1 MSWLMFNLTGFLLV
15 LPVYF
20 VSVEHTLLK
29 ERFGEKRGEMIGDFL
44 GYVSGWGM
52 FLFMVGLWVSPQRVF
67 MCPFQGFYF
76 VALGIQ
82 LVSAFIGLLGLKEL
96 GLAVSETHRP
106 DKVVTTGVYS
116 RVRHPQYLAA
126 IIAHIGFS
134 VERSALDSLLLTP
147 LVVTVIYL
155 ICRKEEVE
163 LVKEFE
169 DEYLEYQKRV
179 PMFFPGLRR

>member
-20 VSVEHTLLK
+20 VSVEHVMLM
-29 ERFGEKRGEMIGDFL
+29 ERFGDTRGERVGDFL
-44 GYVSGWGM
+44 GYISGWGM
-52 FLFMVGLWVSPQRVF
+52 FLFMIGMWVSPQRVF
-67 MCPFQGFYF
+67 RYPFQGFYF

-82 LVSAFIGLLGLKEL
+82 LVSALIGLLGLKEL

-106 DKVVTTGVYS
+106 EMVVTSGVYS
-116 RVRHPQYLAA
+116 FVMHPQYLAA

-134 VERSALDSLLLTP
+134 FERVALDSLLLTP
-147 LVVTVIYL
+147 LVVTIIYI

-163 LVKEFE
+163 LVREFG
-169 DEYLEYQKRV
+169 DEYKRYQKRV
-179 PMFFPGLRR
+179 PMFFSGLRR